1 MHKMLT
7 ITSAYSPV
15 SCSRRKNAQQ
25 MYVRNVTKKL
35 QSKEEEEA
43 HNDLSN
49 PDRTFGWPHS

>member
-1 MHKMLT
+1 MLT

-25 MYVRNVTKKL
+25 TYVRNVTKKL

-49 PDRTFGWPHS
+49 PDCGFGRPYS